1 MKKKFRR
8 KFDDNPKSD
17 PLGIGLSAKTLT
29 LIGVGIVAAVALKMY
44 LDRKKAA
51 AATGGVP
58 QLPSSGGYVPA
69 PGEVIRPPAGSV
81 HVGVNGMGRNPASPS
96 AVSPNGNGH
105 SAGQMLQ
112 SPANRVE
119 QSRAGYERSGGFSG
133 MGDGMLDGG
142 NSSL

>member
-1 MKKKFRR
+1 MKRKFRR

-17 PLGIGLSAKTLT
+17 PLGIGLSTKTLT

-51 AATGGVP
+51 AASIVP

-81 HVGVNGMGRNPASPS
+81 HVGVNGMGSRNPTSPS
-96 AVSPNGNGH
+96 AVSPNGAGH
-105 SAGQMLQ
+105 SAGQMPQ

-133 MGDGMLDGG
+133 MGDGMLEGG